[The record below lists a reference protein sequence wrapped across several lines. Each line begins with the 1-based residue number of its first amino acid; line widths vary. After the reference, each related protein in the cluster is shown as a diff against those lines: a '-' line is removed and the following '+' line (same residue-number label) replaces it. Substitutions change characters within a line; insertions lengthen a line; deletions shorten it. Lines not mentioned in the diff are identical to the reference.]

1 MKPIWTCVLVLGV
14 LAGLASAGDTPD
26 AKLVELEQKLIDL
39 TNQERKKRDL
49 PPLKASPQLLK
60 IARSHSDNMA
70 QQGKMEHNLDGKTP
84 FDRMRSAGYRF
95 AKGGENIAA
104 CDAVVP
110 PATLMK
116 AWMDSKNHR
125 ENILLAEFSEIGLGL
140 SRDKTGQIYYPQLF
154 ARPKADE

>member
-1 MKPIWTCVLVLGV
+1 MKPVWTSAVVLGMLV
-14 LAGLASAGDTPD
+14 GFAAAGDAPD
-26 AKLVELEQKLIDL
+26 AKLVELESKLIEL
-39 TNQERKKRDL
+39 TNLERKKRDL

-70 QQGKMEHNLDGKTP
+70 KQAKMEHNLDGKTP
-84 FDRMRSAGYRF
+84 FDRMRAAGYRF

-104 CDAVVP
+104 CDAAVP
-110 PATLMK
+110 PALLMK

-125 ENILLAEFSEIGLGL
+125 ENILLGEFSEIGLGL
-140 SRDKTGQIYYPQLF
+140 SRDKTGQIYYTQLF